1 METINV
7 KKGDL
12 ISVNQS
18 IGSLGEDKPE
28 IHFELWKEKQR
39 LNPSDWI
46 Q

>member
-1 METINV
+1 M
-7 KKGDL
+7 L
-12 ISVNQS
+12 SVNQA
-18 IGSLGEDKPE
+18 IGSLGDEKPE